1 VAAALARAEPQGDLP
16 VKTTASP
23 VRHARATPRG
33 AWTRILGLVAVVAG
47 VALVSGTSIVAIT
60 TWNLTSRIQENSVDI
75 QGEGDAPP
83 PAIGA
88 YEGGFNLLVVGVDND
103 PDQEDDDGERGD
115 AILNDVNVL
124 LHVSQDHKN
133 AVAVSFPRDL
143 VIPHPE
149 CVDPSGGTFAS
160 MSARPMNEAM
170 QRGGL
175 PCVVDTVENLTGLDI
190 PFAGVVTFDAVV
202 QMTNAIGGVPVCL
215 TGRLIDDNVEF
226 VDPNGIK
233 QHLDLPAGITE
244 ISGGQALGFLRSRHG
259 VGDGSDLG
267 RISSQQ
273 QYLSSLVRK
282 IKSNETL
289 TDLSKLYSLANVV
302 ADNVKLSSSVTSID
316 TMISMAQ
323 ALRTIDLDKITFVQY
338 PGTTDDPEFP
348 GKVVPVRGTADQ
360 LFALI
365 AADQPFQLGADSQ
378 GVGST
383 TEPSVTAEP
392 VDPAV
397 PAEPPVPADPE
408 APGDAATPIDPVA
421 PEAGAPPVLDGVTGS
436 TAQQETCAV
445 PNEE

>member
-1 VAAALARAEPQGDLP
+1 M
-16 VKTTASP
+16 KTNESP
-23 VRHARATPRG
+23 VRHARSPLHGSWARVL
-33 AWTRILGLVAVVAG
+33 RLGAVVAA

-60 TWNLTSRIQENSVDI
+60 TYSLTSRIQENSVDI
-75 QGEGDAPP
+75 GAEGEAPP

-103 PDQEDDDGERGD
+103 SGQTDDDGERGD

-124 LHVSQDHKN
+124 LHVSQDHSN

-143 VIPHPE
+143 IIPHPE
-149 CVDPSGGTFAS
+149 CVDPTGGTFES

-202 QMTNAIGGVPVCL
+202 QMTNAIGGVPICL
-215 TGRLIDDNVEF
+215 TGRMLDDNVEY
-226 VDPNGIK
+226 VDRDGVK
-233 QHLDLPAGITE
+233 RHLDLPAGITE
-244 ISGGQALGFLRSRHG
+244 ISGGEALGFLRSRHG

-289 TDLSKLYSLANVV
+289 TDLSKLYPLANVV
-302 ADNVKLSSSVTSID
+302 ADNVKLSSSLTNVD

-338 PGTTDDPEFP
+338 PGTTNDPDFP
-348 GKVVPVRGTADQ
+348 GKVVPVQSAADQ

-365 AADQPFQLGADSQ
+365 TADQPFQLGADSQ

-383 TEPSVTAEP
+383 TEPSAP
-392 VDPAV
+392 ADPD
-397 PAEPPVPADPE
+397 VPADPE
-408 APGDAATPIDPVA
+408 GPVDPEVPVDPATPD
-421 PEAGAPPVLDGVTGS
+421 AGAPPVLEGVTGS
-436 TAQQETCAV
+436 TAQQETCAI
-445 PNEE
+445 PAEG